1 MNPRERMRSSNR
13 KVVLYLLDKGYT
25 EIWLKAHGRRHDLV
39 YKDNTTNSWYRAL
52 DLWNLFDGICLDPWG
67 NLVFLQLKTNSWAK
81 EQPLIDW
88 VKKVKHSKV
97 MSLNCKYSTT
107 LKNWTIL
114 ERTFKHET

>member
-1 MNPRERMRSSNR
+1 MRSSNR

-25 EIWLKAHGRRHDLV
+25 EIWLKAHGRRHDLI
-39 YKDNTTNSWYRAL
+39 YKDNTSNSWYRAL
-52 DLWNLFDGICLDPWG
+52 DLWNLFDGICIDPWG

-81 EQPLIDW
+81 EAPLLAW

-114 ERTFKHET
+114 ERTYKNDK